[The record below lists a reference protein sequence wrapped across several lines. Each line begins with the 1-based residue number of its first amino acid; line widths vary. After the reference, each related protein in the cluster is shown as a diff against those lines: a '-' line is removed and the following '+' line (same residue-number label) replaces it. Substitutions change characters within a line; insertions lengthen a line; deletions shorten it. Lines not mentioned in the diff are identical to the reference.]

1 MRYHS
6 FGIIAGGFEG
16 NHLLAT
22 NWLQNLRERRG
33 FRRNFWILGQFYA
46 LLMRILPIK

>member
-6 FGIIAGGFEG
+6 FVIIAGGFEV

-33 FRRNFWILGQFYA
+33 FGRNFWIWGRFCVLT
-46 LLMRILPIK
+46 MRILAIK